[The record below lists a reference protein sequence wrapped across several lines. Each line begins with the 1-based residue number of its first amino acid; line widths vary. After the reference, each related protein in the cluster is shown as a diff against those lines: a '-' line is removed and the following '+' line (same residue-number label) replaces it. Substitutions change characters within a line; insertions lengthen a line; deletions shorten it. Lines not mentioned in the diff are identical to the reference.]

1 MLAYEMYR
9 KNRKSKANNPESE
22 KLFKKVFYCDGGAR
36 LDEMTCEEYGS
47 RVISRLKIIQDRL
60 KMPLNTCPASTIN
73 LPKRTT
79 SKVELVPY
87 VQLRGKFNRNKVKV
101 TISGKPP
108 KGDGQKRSIR
118 EYVLDLESG
127 ETETVSYGSV
137 VLRLDKTKYLLNGR
151 PLFDEYVRS
160 GIVNGDC
167 VLNEAGCDAVA
178 DAFFDAAKVLEPR
191 KDLVS
196 FDLYVLPG
204 EGPVEYAGRGDEPES
219 GEEFVDG
226 FGSTATHYS
235 NSATLTTKFLTYDD
249 RAYTLNCKQ
258 RADFYRDLGIGAE
271 SLEKVFV
278 DQRYATTISGMKWV
292 FVDLE
297 QETVEPVDAEMGRSG
312 LLRWIKANYQRLGKK
327 SDRNVKSDAMAKV
340 LCIRQPKSKS
350 QQVVLVDENLT
361 MRRLSDIFDRL
372 PDDIPP
378 MCLETL
384 IHDAGK
390 STIWDTYMNAVRSL
404 LAGRSVP
411 RDHILAFYARVL
423 ARKRREW
430 DLDPHNAPDAKAFFN
445 ASRFC
450 LKALNTSRPYGNGM
464 EPGESFAEAVG
475 SLAKHYV
482 RFKKS
487 AGGPDN
493 SLSEMMSYSKYDREK
508 LRFIVARIGR
518 GVHLA
523 NATDEQRQN
532 MEKEISAT
540 NLGGEISDDGAHRDY
555 SYFFFRGYYWG
566 DDGK

>member
-9 KNRKSKANNPESE
+9 KNRTSKANNPESE
-22 KLFKKVFYCDGGAR
+22 KLFKKVFYCDGSAR

-79 SKVELVPY
+79 SKSEPVPY
-87 VQLRGKFNRNKVKV
+87 VQLYGEFNRNKVKV
-101 TISGKPP
+101 AVYGRRP
-108 KGDGQKRSIR
+108 KVDDQKRPIR

-127 ETETVSYGSV
+127 ETETTSYGSV
-137 VLRLDKTKYLLNGR
+137 VLRLDKTKYLLDGK

-178 DAFFDAAKVLEPR
+178 DAFLDAAKMLEPR
-191 KDLVS
+191 KNRVS
-196 FDLYVLPG
+196 FDLYVLPHKG
-204 EGPVEYAGRGDEPES
+204 LVEYAGRGDEPKS
-219 GEEFVDG
+219 DEEFVDG

-235 NSATLTTKFLTYDD
+235 DSATLTTKFLTYDD

-258 RADFYRDLGIGAE
+258 RADFYRDLGMGAE

-278 DQRYATTISGMKWV
+278 DQRYVTTISGMKWV
-292 FVDLE
+292 FIDLA
-297 QETVEPVDAEMGRSG
+297 QETVEPVDAEIGRSG
-312 LLRWIKANYQRLGKK
+312 LLTWIKANYQRLGRK
-327 SDRNVKSDAMAKV
+327 SDGNVRSEAMVKV
-340 LCIRQPKSKS
+340 LCIRQSNS
-350 QQVVLVDENLT
+350 QQEVLVDENLT

-384 IHDAGK
+384 IHDTGK
-390 STIWDTYMNAVRSL
+390 STIWDTYMNAAKSL

-423 ARKRREW
+423 ARKGLAWR
-430 DLDPHNAPDAKAFFN
+430 LDPRNASDAKAFFN
-445 ASRFC
+445 ASWFC

-482 RFKKS
+482 KFKKS
-487 AGGPDN
+487 AGGLDN

-540 NLGGEISDDGAHRDY
+540 NLGGEISDDVAHRDY

-566 DDGK
+566 GNGK